1 MTSVGSY
8 APGWTLPYGEN
19 DRPWGGFACLVASV
33 LLIQPYYLLLPVGLG
48 LGIVLYPLITLTVVF
63 LGAALSLW
71 EASVVLPALWVTSA
85 VLQNLF
91 IGLYLHLAPEAFD
104 RLLLPLF
111 EIKSVILIGGISW
124 LLLAN
129 LFSTERVW
137 LRNVDARFAAFLAIV
152 ACNFAVSSAPTVS
165 KFAYLRNFTA
175 FILLHLLGRWSCR
188 SERAARIF
196 FTYLMWLGAVLTL
209 VSLADLLW
217 PEMWAMHLNV
227 ERIEAAKGPISH
239 ITDFLGITLRRLK
252 SGVGEPVNAGY
263 IFAGLA
269 AAALSSRRYVL
280 CAAFATQLL
289 LTFAKGPMLIFGA
302 CVMVWTYVRYARWK
316 GFVPRSRALVMVAGG
331 IVVGAAGYVFV
342 TALRV
347 SVFQT
352 TTWAH
357 FVGLGFGL
365 LNAVTHPLGRGIGT
379 GGNYR
384 DVAGLIG
391 SADRPAAEDWLGS
404 GAESAVGVVGTQLG
418 ILGLVVFVLA
428 FAALLRESWR
438 AVTSA
443 RDGSVREAAAI
454 VATGGMFGLS
464 FTSLL
469 QEGALSPQAAGLF
482 YLVSGVAVA
491 LRLLE
496 GERTGTNVVESSNDD
511 TKSD

>member
-1 MTSVGSY
+1 M
-8 APGWTLPYGEN
+8 
-19 DRPWGGFACLVASV
+19 
-33 LLIQPYYLLLPVGLG
+33 
-48 LGIVLYPLITLTVVF
+48 

-71 EASVVLPALWVTSA
+71 EATVVLPALWVSSA

-111 EIKSVILIGGISW
+111 EIKSVILVGAVGW
-124 LLLAN
+124 LVSAN
-129 LFSTERVW
+129 VFSPQRAW
-137 LRNVDARFAAFLAIV
+137 LKSLDPRFALFLGIV
-152 ACNFAVSSAPTVS
+152 AANFAVSSAPTVS

-188 SERAARIF
+188 TEKSARVF
-196 FTYLMWLGAVLTL
+196 FTYLMWLGAVLTII
-209 VSLADLLW
+209 SLADLLW

-269 AAALSSRRYVL
+269 AVALTNRRYVL
-280 CAAFATQLL
+280 CAAFAAQLV

-302 CVMVWTYVRYARWK
+302 CAMVWAYVRFARQK
-316 GFVPRSRALVMVAGG
+316 GFEPQGRALVAVAGA
-331 IVVGAAGYVFV
+331 IVVAVIGYVLI
-342 TALRV
+342 TAVRV

-365 LNAVTHPLGRGIGT
+365 VNAVTHPLGRGIGT

-391 SADRPAAEDWLGS
+391 SADRPAAADWLGS

-418 ILGLVVFVLA
+418 IVGLIVFVLA
-428 FAALLRESWR
+428 FAALLRESWL
-438 AVTSA
+438 AVKSSE
-443 RDGSVREAAAI
+443 RGSVREAAAI

-491 LRLLE
+491 LRLFE
-496 GERTGTNVVESSNDD
+496 EDRRRITVDGSPIDD
-511 TKSD
+511 TEPGPVGNA